1 MVEMRDEQVLSIQ
14 PQTVVGY
21 AYSAVG
27 GAPGDRPF
35 R

>member
-1 MVEMRDEQVLSIQ
+1 MRDEQVLSAQ
-14 PQTVVGY
+14 PAGIVGY

-27 GAPGDRPF
+27 GAPDDRPF